1 MMWTILVVWAVVD
14 NSFQDMWLVTD
25 PVFYSQEACV
35 AYGREY
41 RQQIYEDAM
50 DEFYTTVQPE
60 TLYCVDEPAR
70 DFLHKKGVQVEQ
82 L

>member
-25 PVFYSQEACV
+25 PVFYSQEACL

-41 RQQIYEDAM
+41 RQLIYEDAM
-50 DEFYTTVQPE
+50 DDFYTTVQP
-60 TLYCVDEPAR
+60 TTMYCVDEPAR